1 MKFRSIRAVVTA
13 LAATALV
20 ACGGSSSDSAPAPA
34 PAVTQVSQPVTLNL
48 YPNSTSTV
56 PSRLGVF
63 VTAVGSAAVNMPLI
77 FDTGSAGVTLYAPD
91 IFPASMVTSAG
102 FVFPAGQTSMTYN
115 GITVTSQQGTRLYG
129 SNVEHT
135 QTGNLGFAQLTFG
148 DAKGEITTGTMP
160 VFLYYSAQEVATG
173 AAIAMQAN
181 NHGIFG
187 VAPTSGSITIAGSV
201 APAGGYPACAPDT
214 VGTCSVASALKYVQ
228 YGSGVN
234 GGFMLSPAQIQTCDI
249 TTAGS
254 CTPEP
259 MLTVGLTP
267 ALESGFSTLSL
278 VCPPSG
284 YTGPPD
290 IAGYPLCQKTTDDT
304 TFTFSNGVAL
314 STTGGAVFDT
324 GTDGMQIA
332 PQPGSTFP
340 GVVPLG
346 STIMIST
353 TSGFTYSYVSGSG
366 PLSTSVITD
375 TNDISIVG
383 IGYFT
388 TNSYF
393 VDFNASTVGWK

>member
-13 LAATALV
+13 LAATVLI
-20 ACGGSSSDSAPAPA
+20 ACGGSSSDSAPAPT
-34 PAVTQVSQPVTLNL
+34 PAVTQVNQPVTLNL

-228 YGSGVN
+228 YGSGVD

-267 ALESGFSTLSL
+267 ALESGFSTMSL

-284 YTGPPD
+284 YTGPAD

-304 TFTFSNGVAL
+304 TFSFSNGVVL

-340 GVVPLG
+340 GVVPPG
-346 STIMIST
+346 STVMITT
-353 TSGFTYSYVSGSG
+353 TSGFTYSYVSGTG
-366 PLSTSVITD
+366 PLDTSVISD
-375 TNDISIVG
+375 TNDVSIVG

-393 VDFNASTVGWK
+393 VDFTASTAGWK